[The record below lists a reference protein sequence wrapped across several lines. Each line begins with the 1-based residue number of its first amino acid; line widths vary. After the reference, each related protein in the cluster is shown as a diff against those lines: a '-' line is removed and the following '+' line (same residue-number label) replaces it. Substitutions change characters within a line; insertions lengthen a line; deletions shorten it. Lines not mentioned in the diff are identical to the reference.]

1 VAGEGER
8 AGEGPAAAGRR
19 RVGVAAALL
28 AASVLLSRVLGLVRD
43 MVLGRQIG
51 VGPEADAYQA
61 AFQIPDI
68 LNYFLAGGALSI
80 ALLPLYETTRSR
92 GGPAAAQRL
101 LATVMGTVGGVTVL
115 ATVLLVLCAD
125 ALVALQFPRFDPAQ
139 QALVARLT
147 RIVLPGQI
155 CFVVGGIL
163 RAALM
168 AEGRFVSQALAP
180 LLYNLGIIAGGVF
193 LAPTLGVEGFAWGA
207 LAGAVLGALGSAVLE
222 ARGCVSLRAR
232 FAPFDPDLRRYLVV
246 AAPLM
251 VGVTLVTVDE
261 WYDRWFGQL
270 GGAGAIGVLFYA
282 RRVMQLPVAVVGQA
296 LATATLPAL
305 SRLWSEGRRSELDR
319 MVEGTL
325 RAGLS
330 LGVLA
335 GAASFAF
342 ATPAVRLIYQRG
354 AFGADDTAA
363 VAAVLAVFALG
374 VPAWIAQQLAVRPF
388 YARGDTWRP
397 MLLGSAVAL
406 AAIPLYHAL
415 GARFGARGLAAAGAL
430 AISANALAT
439 LGMARI
445 VHGAPHL
452 LSLAAGALRAAL
464 LAALAG
470 LAAWFAQPGLAGA
483 TGALLDLAVGG
494 LAFGAAAGLALALG
508 ADPVTRDAALAAL
521 RALRRRLPRRASA

>member
-1 VAGEGER
+1 
-8 AGEGPAAAGRR
+8 
-19 RVGVAAALL
+19 VAAALL
-28 AASVLLSRVLGLVRD
+28 AASVLLSRLLGLARD

-92 GGPAAAQRL
+92 DGPAAAQRL
-101 LATVMGTVGGVTVL
+101 LATVLGTVGGAAVLVT
-115 ATVLLVLCAD
+115 ALLMAW
-125 ALVALQFPRFDPAQ
+125 AESLVAFQFPRFDAAQ
-139 QALVARLT
+139 HALVARLT
-147 RIVLPGQI
+147 RIVLPAQV
-155 CFVVGGIL
+155 CFVAGGIL
-163 RAALM
+163 RAGLM
-168 AEGRFVSQALAP
+168 AEGRFLSQALAP
-180 LLYNLGIIAGGVF
+180 LLYNLGIIAGGVL
-193 LAPTLGVEGFAWGA
+193 LAPRLGVEGFAWGA
-207 LAGAVLGALGSAVLE
+207 LAGALVGALGSAILE
-222 ARGCVSLRAR
+222 ARGRIPLRAR

-251 VGVTLVTVDE
+251 AGVTLVTVDE

-270 GGAGAIGVLFYA
+270 GGAGAIGVVFYA

-305 SRLWSEGRRSELDR
+305 SRLWSEGRGRELDR
-319 MVEGTL
+319 LVEGTL
-325 RAGLS
+325 RAGLG
-330 LGVLA
+330 LGILA
-335 GAASFAF
+335 GAATFAF
-342 ATPAVRLIYQRG
+342 AAPAVRLIYERG
-354 AFGADDTAA
+354 AFGAGDTAA

-406 AAIPLYHAL
+406 IAIPLYHDL
-415 GARFGARGLAAAGAL
+415 GSRLGARGLAAAGAL
-430 AISANALAT
+430 AIGANALAT

-445 VHGAPHL
+445 VHGAPRL
-452 LSLAAGALRAAL
+452 LPLAGGALRAAL
-464 LAALAG
+464 LAGLAG
-470 LAAWFAQPGLAGA
+470 VAGGLAQPGLPGA
-483 TGALLDLAVGG
+483 TGALLDLALGG

-508 ADPVTRDAALAAL
+508 ADPPTRDAALAAL
-521 RALRRRLPRRASA
+521 RALRRRLPPRAGA